1 MVSRS
6 LLGRFTHCG
15 FSPTVDH
22 WSQTDDVTDSGAS
35 LQQEVSEIFGLLHV
49 VTLFHITEGSDVK
62 IKSGPS
68 LTEVGQDA
76 MFIISSYLM

>member
-1 MVSRS
+1 M
-6 LLGRFTHCG
+6 
-15 FSPTVDH
+15 DH

-76 MFIISSYLM
+76 MFIISSDVIS